1 MGDEGRRFAVTVG
14 GRAYELI
21 PSAGEVILP
30 THGSK
35 IHHDARC
42 THLTDPDRLPR
53 HPDPDGLLWRRLL
66 DAEDPAAHALSIGL
80 RNQRG
85 RPLTGVCSCALRP
98 VTESHAETLPYW
110 PIDEALR
117 VFDRSR
123 HRAAVE
129 DADREAAEIRAA
141 FPWEEW
147 PALALDR
154 YALGQPD
161 SPGQVYSH
169 ALEFGSKALG
179 SITGGTAKKHF
190 VYRQNHGAWWHDKR
204 YGNVTEAWEQVRA
217 GIVAAVTAA
226 REGRVRDIDDI
237 VAVRSG
243 IMVVAKTLRVYAPE
257 ATLPVYSDSFT
268 HHYLDRLSPGSA
280 AKLQPFARKELLKS
294 LIDDDSRFEG
304 WPPQLVWHFL
314 DWWAPAR
321 RTAARVVRVDASAPG
336 AGWGSFVAAGVAAVD
351 LDRVGDLHRY
361 ADQED
366 FTSAFVA
373 AYADSGPSGQK
384 LTAQAAEVWRLLDL
398 RVGDRVVA
406 TAGKSEVLGVGRVV
420 GNGYGWLPHLDSERP
435 PWHAVTVEWDEE
447 HAGRLDE
454 PVADWGTSL
463 VTDVPA
469 ALWRKIQRVSLAGHT
484 EAPDDAP
491 EDSGEA
497 VEIPPLDE
505 DLQRIDDA
513 LERRG
518 QAVLF
523 GPPGTGKTYHA
534 LRYAVR
540 RLGELSDDLAG
551 VDPLAEP
558 GSKAFDATVGALS
571 ESGRLTVVTFHP
583 SYGYE
588 DFVEGLR
595 PVKGVAGL
603 SLEPTAGVFKR
614 VCETAAADPGRLYLV
629 IVDELNRGNLPRILG
644 ELITVLEKDKRGLP
658 VTLPL
663 TGDTFRVP
671 PNVRLLGT
679 MNTADRSVRMLDSA
693 VRRRFAFLE
702 LLPDSRPLQDR
713 RVDQLHLADFL
724 DELNRRIRTHLDREK
739 QIGHAFFLPEGTA
752 VSTAA
757 EFAAI
762 VRGEILPLLQ
772 EYAYED
778 YGLLAAFLGEGLV
791 DTAAHTLRDVSD
803 ETLVTRL
810 YEELQVGTGA
820 E

>member
-1 MGDEGRRFAVTVG
+1 MGDGARRFAVTVG

-21 PSAGEVILP
+21 PSGGDVILP
-30 THGSK
+30 TQGSK
-35 IHHDARC
+35 IHHDASC
-42 THLTDPDRLPR
+42 THLTDADRLPR

-66 DAEDPAAHALSIGL
+66 DAEDAAAHALSTGL
-80 RNQRG
+80 LNQRG
-85 RPLTGVCSCALRP
+85 RPVTGVCSCALRP
-98 VTESHAETLPYW
+98 VTESHAESLPYW
-110 PIDEALR
+110 PIDDALQ

-123 HRAAVE
+123 HQAAVE
-129 DADREAAEIRAA
+129 AADREAEEIRAA

-147 PALALDR
+147 PTLSLDR

-190 VYRQNHGAWWHDKR
+190 LYRQNHGAWWHDRR
-204 YGNVTEAWEQVRA
+204 YGNVAEAWEQVRA

-226 REGRVRDIDDI
+226 HKGRVRDIDDI

-294 LIDDDSRFEG
+294 LIDDDPRFEG
-304 WPPQLVWHFL
+304 WPPQLVWQFL

-321 RTAARVVRVDASAPG
+321 RTVARVVRIGTSDPRSD
-336 AGWGSFVAAGVAAVD
+336 WGYFEADGIAAVGR
-351 LDRVGDLHRY
+351 DRVGDLHRY
-361 ADQED
+361 ADQEE
-366 FTSAFVA
+366 FASAYVS
-373 AYADSGPSGQK
+373 AYADSGLSGQK

-406 TAGKSEVLGVGRVV
+406 TSGKSEILGVGRVV
-420 GNGYGWLPHLDSERP
+420 GNGYTWLPGRGPGRP

-447 HAGRLDE
+447 SAGKLDE
-454 PVADWGTSL
+454 PVADWGTST

-469 ALWRKIQRVSLAGHT
+469 PLWRKIQGAAAARRVGAQ
-484 EAPDDAP
+484 DDTP
-491 EDSGEA
+491 EDSAEP
-497 VEIPPLDE
+497 VEIPPLDD

-523 GPPGTGKTYHA
+523 GPPGTGKTFHA

-540 RLGELSDDLAG
+540 RLGELSEDLPG

-558 GSKAFDATVGALS
+558 GGTAFGATVEALTG
-571 ESGRLTVVTFHP
+571 SGRLTVVTFHP

-595 PVKGVAGL
+595 PVKGSAGL
-603 SLEPTAGVFKR
+603 ALEPTPGVFKR
-614 VCETAAADPGRLYLV
+614 VCETAAANPGQLHLV

-644 ELITVLEKDKRGLP
+644 ELITILEKDKRGLP

-663 TGDTFRVP
+663 TGDSFRVP

-702 LLPDSRPLQDR
+702 LLPDSRPLRER

-739 QIGHAFFLPEGTA
+739 QIGHAFFLPEGEA

-762 VRGEILPLLQ
+762 IRGEILPLLQ
-772 EYAYED
+772 EYAYDD

-791 DTAAHTLRDVSD
+791 DTTAHTLREVSD
-803 ETLVTRL
+803 ETLVTLL
-810 YEELQVGTGA
+810 YEELQVGAGA